1 MGMVLASRVRMALTP
16 QQTEELKS
24 IVERRREALLNEFGR
39 DLDRMRE
46 DRLDQVVG
54 AVPDPGD
61 ESVQSLIQ
69 DLDQAEASR
78 DLWELRMLEAAR
90 ARIAEGSYGTCTR
103 CGQDIAYERL
113 RANPGAERCIQCQT
127 QFEKTHAGQTRATL

>member
-1 MGMVLASRVRMALTP
+1 MDLAGGIRMALTP
-16 QQTEELKS
+16 QQSQELKA
-24 IVERRREALLNEFGR
+24 IVDERRGALLRELGQ
-39 DLDRMRE
+39 DLDRMRTDGRDE
-46 DRLDQVVG
+46 IVG

-78 DLWELRMLEAAR
+78 DLAELRTLDAAR
-90 ARIAEGSYGTCTR
+90 ARLDEGSYGICTN
-103 CGQDIAYERL
+103 CGQDIGFERL

-127 QFEKTHAGQTRATL
+127 QFEKTHGTPVRTTL

>member
-1 MGMVLASRVRMALTP
+1 MALTP
-16 QQTEELKS
+16 QQSEELKAV
-24 IVERRREALLNEFGR
+24 VERRREALISEFGR

-46 DRLDQVVG
+46 DRIDHVVG

-78 DLWELRMLEAAR
+78 DLSELRTLDAAR
-90 ARIAEGSYGTCTR
+90 QRMADGSYGYCTN
-103 CGQDIAYERL
+103 CGQEIAFERL

-127 QFEKTHAGQTRATL
+127 QFEKTHASQGRTSL